1 MSNPT
6 LPLPAQ
12 SPVVPAQAPV
22 SAAPVP
28 APVPTFNQAPAQP
41 QPLPQNLQQHTV
53 VSQPVAQQP
62 AANPAPFAPA
72 ITPVSAQSNSQ
83 TDTNPVLSAVPV
95 HPQNQLATGSQQPQL
110 RTALD
115 QPPIDA
121 GDRFIW
127 QLDPSVRLVKST
139 MKWDPAVGVFRSQL
153 ELLLNEIWYPVI
165 FYEVF
170 PHMAVRHEYVGGGRK
185 KSVKMDLPPAPAQEL
200 ADNDLVNNWQ
210 RYCHTFVAQMNG
222 PKTGPP
228 M

>member
-1 MSNPT
+1 
-6 LPLPAQ
+6 
-12 SPVVPAQAPV
+12 
-22 SAAPVP
+22 
-28 APVPTFNQAPAQP
+28 
-41 QPLPQNLQQHTV
+41 
-53 VSQPVAQQP
+53 VAQQP
-62 AANPAPFAPA
+62 AANIAPFAFAPA

-95 HPQNQLATGSQQPQL
+95 LSQNQVATGAQQPQL

-170 PHMAVRHEYVGGGRK
+170 PHMAVRHEYIGGGRK

>member
-1 MSNPT
+1 VNV
-6 LPLPAQ
+6 PASAPAT
-12 SPVVPAQAPV
+12 SPV
-22 SAAPVP
+22 S
-28 APVPTFNQAPAQP
+28 P
-41 QPLPQNLQQHTV
+41 QP
-53 VSQPVAQQP
+53 S
-62 AANPAPFAPA
+62 
-72 ITPVSAQSNSQ
+72 SQ

-95 HPQNQLATGSQQPQL
+95 ISQIQAGAGAQPSQL

-139 MKWDPAVGVFRSQL
+139 MKWDPSVGVFRSQL

-170 PHMAVRHEYVGGGRK
+170 PHMAVRHEYIGGGRK
-185 KSVKMDLPPAPAQEL
+185 KSVKMDLPPTPAQEL

-210 RYCHTFVAQMNG
+210 RYCHNFVAQMNG